1 MREYFL
7 SADTAEVATALAELD
22 QPDMHH
28 IFVKQVT
35 PTLSSCMKQ
44 LQSCARSS
52 CKVM

>member
-7 SADTAEVATALAELD
+7 SADTAEVATALPELD

-35 PTLSSCMKQ
+35 TSATFCVKLRY
-44 LQSCARSS
+44 ARSI
-52 CKVM
+52 